1 MKTFYGQL
9 SAKRL
14 VYKNEIQVTFSL
26 IFSSPRKR
34 APNLPDQAVYHLRM
48 MIVKFSKQVFI
59 DVNLVTTDG
68 EKRE

>member
-14 VYKNEIQVTFSL
+14 VYKTEIQLTFKL

-34 APNLPDQAVYHLRM
+34 VLNLPDQAVYRLRM
-48 MIVKFSKQVFI
+48 MIVKFSKQEFI
-59 DVNLVTTDG
+59 DAIRAATDG
-68 EKRE
+68 EKEE